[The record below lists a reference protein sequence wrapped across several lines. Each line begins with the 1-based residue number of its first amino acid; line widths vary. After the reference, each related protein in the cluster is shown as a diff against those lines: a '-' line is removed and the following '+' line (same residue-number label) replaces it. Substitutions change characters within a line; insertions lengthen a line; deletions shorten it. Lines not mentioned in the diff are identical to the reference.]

1 MRMFC
6 VWLCGAATVLTFPG
20 CEEKIKPA
28 VLPALDSRTLPSQE
42 SWKSDIIISDSGKI
56 KALINAGYLRTYD
69 DKRTTL
75 LTEGVVVYFFDE
87 RGQQTSVLTSEEG
100 KVDEYTNNLEAQRN
114 VVVTSNDQTT
124 LKTQRLFW
132 DNRRALIHTPEF
144 VQIATPK
151 ERLQGHGFESEQN
164 LKNYRIFRATG
175 QAKTD

>member
-1 MRMFC
+1 MRMVC
-6 VWLCGAATVLTFPG
+6 VLVWGAVLTFPG

-28 VLPALDSRTLPSQE
+28 VLPAVDSRLMPSQE
-42 SWKSDIIISDSGKI
+42 SWKSDIIISDSGRV

-87 RGQQTSVLTSEEG
+87 QGRQTSVLTSEEG

>member
-1 MRMFC
+1 M
-6 VWLCGAATVLTFPG
+6 
-20 CEEKIKPA
+20 
-28 VLPALDSRTLPSQE
+28 
-42 SWKSDIIISDSGKI
+42 
-56 KALINAGYLRTYD
+56 
-69 DKRTTL
+69 
-75 LTEGVVVYFFDE
+75 VVYFFDE

-124 LKTQRLFW
+124 LKTQKLFW

-144 VQIATPK
+144 VQITTPK

-164 LKNYRIFRATG
+164 LKNYRIFRVTG